1 MQMKKGLF
9 RMNDVYTCINAKH
22 VSKNV
27 LVGYLHSDALKL
39 SFVRDVQR

>member
-27 LVGYLHSDALKL
+27 LVGYLHSALEL